1 MNDPIINDS
10 AEPSETSFL
19 NRDPFHTTKVKLEQK
34 AQHRRIREEMKP
46 MFAELMTIFS
56 QELHKNYPYLTSVL
70 HQLALLQENDEKA
83 KETLA
88 RVQADKGAY
97 SVKIHPIETRHITEY
112 NKKLVAEN
120 EALASKNRELF
131 DQLGTMRKNY
141 NRDLTNR

>member
-1 MNDPIINDS
+1 
-10 AEPSETSFL
+10 
-19 NRDPFHTTKVKLEQK
+19 
-34 AQHRRIREEMKP
+34 